1 MTTVTVNV
9 SFPKP
14 LIKTMDAVAKQ
25 EARTRSELL
34 REAVRLYVE
43 RKRRWDNLF
52 AFGRQHAKQLGLKP
66 QNVEPMIAE
75 SRREQTHQ
83 R

>member
-1 MTTVTVNV
+1 MSTVTVNV

-25 EARTRSELL
+25 EARTRSDLL
-34 REAVRLYVE
+34 REAVRLYIE
-43 RKRRWDNLF
+43 RKRRWANIF
-52 AFGRQHAKQLGLKP
+52 AYGHQRAKQLRVKP
-66 QNVEPMIAE
+66 QDVESMIADY
-75 SRREQTHQ
+75 RRQQAHQ

>member
-1 MTTVTVNV
+1 MSTVTVNV

-34 REAVRLYVE
+34 REAVRLYIE
-43 RKRRWDNLF
+43 RKRRWATILT
-52 AFGRQHAKQLGLKP
+52 FGRAYAKRLGLKP
-66 QNVEPMIAE
+66 QDVESMITE
-75 SRREQTHQ
+75 YRRATTHSQ
-83 R
+83 

>member
-1 MTTVTVNV
+1 MATVTVNV

-25 EARTRSELL
+25 EARSRSELL

-43 RKRRWDNLF
+43 RKRRWENIF
-52 AFGRQHAKQLGLKP
+52 SFGHRQAKRLGLKP
-66 QNVEPMIAE
+66 QDVEVMIDEYRQKQA
-75 SRREQTHQ
+75 R
-83 R
+83 